1 MYVKKDYQLLCVYLS
16 LIEYY
21 LTIYNYSLKVSNGV
35 LDEAKKNLENMLRKA
50 ASPLDQNSGSQLQA
64 LQKKAIHEVTYELIR
79 QVTSPNDLLRNH
91 VNILSCLN

>member
-1 MYVKKDYQLLCVYLS
+1 
-16 LIEYY
+16 
-21 LTIYNYSLKVSNGV
+21 
-35 LDEAKKNLENMLRKA
+35 MLRKA

-91 VNILSCLN
+91 VCIYYYIMYFIFYSLLFFFL

>member
-1 MYVKKDYQLLCVYLS
+1 
-16 LIEYY
+16 
-21 LTIYNYSLKVSNGV
+21 
-35 LDEAKKNLENMLRKA
+35 MLRKA

-91 VNILSCLN
+91 VCILLCIAYIYLNIIHFNFLLNNWFIVHAFIGCDSICSRNHCNSSYGTA

>member
-1 MYVKKDYQLLCVYLS
+1 M
-16 LIEYY
+16 
-21 LTIYNYSLKVSNGV
+21 

-50 ASPLDQNSGSQLQA
+50 ASPLDENSGSQLQA

-91 VNILSCLN
+91 VCKHIIKVNAYYH

>member
-1 MYVKKDYQLLCVYLS
+1 
-16 LIEYY
+16 
-21 LTIYNYSLKVSNGV
+21 
-35 LDEAKKNLENMLRKA
+35 MLRKA

-91 VNILSCLN
+91 VCIYYYIMLFYSL

>member
-1 MYVKKDYQLLCVYLS
+1 
-16 LIEYY
+16 
-21 LTIYNYSLKVSNGV
+21 
-35 LDEAKKNLENMLRKA
+35 MLRKA

-91 VNILSCLN
+91 VCILLYKIKYYKKIMPVILCFYLYLLFYFYSQLIYWV

>member
-1 MYVKKDYQLLCVYLS
+1 
-16 LIEYY
+16 
-21 LTIYNYSLKVSNGV
+21 
-35 LDEAKKNLENMLRKA
+35 MLRKA

-91 VNILSCLN
+91 VCNIYVINILGFFFFYI

>member
-16 LIEYY
+16 PIEYY